1 MSELDDIRAF
11 VEIVDAGSLSR
22 AARRLGLS
30 KSIVSRRL
38 ARLEANL
45 GGRLLSRT
53 THGISP
59 TEAGAEFK
67 RRAERIL
74 ADLEEACGAVAQRG
88 DEVIGLLRI
97 AVPLS
102 FGLRHVA
109 PLLAE
114 LARAIRSCVLT
125 RPTPSAPS
133 ISSPKASM
141 RQSDSAD
148 CRTPA

>member
-1 MSELDDIRAF
+1 M
-11 VEIVDAGSLSR
+11 
-22 AARRLGLS
+22 
-30 KSIVSRRL
+30 

-59 TEAGAEFK
+59 TEVGAEFK
-67 RRAERIL
+67 RSAERIL
-74 ADLEEACGAVAQRG
+74 ADLDEACGAVAQRG

-109 PLLAE
+109 PLLVE
-114 LARAIRSCVLT
+114 LASRHPKLRIDAAYAARRRQAIWRGT
-125 RPTPSAPS
+125 
-133 ISSPKASM
+133 SS
-141 RQSDSAD
+141 
-148 CRTPA
+148 

>member
-11 VEIVDAGSLSR
+11 VEIVDARSLSR

-67 RRAERIL
+67 PISRR
-74 ADLEEACGAVAQRG
+74 
-88 DEVIGLLRI
+88 
-97 AVPLS
+97 P
-102 FGLRHVA
+102 VA
-109 PLLAE
+109 PY
-114 LARAIRSCVLT
+114 RSEVT
-125 RPTPSAPS
+125 R
-133 ISSPKASM
+133 
-141 RQSDSAD
+141 
-148 CRTPA
+148 